1 MKSRN
6 KLILGGCAVL
16 LTFSTAVLISTNQK
30 KENKQASAT
39 THNKSPEIKI
49 PASVVYEAIK
59 ENKLEPFEA
68 YIKQGGSLTAEV
80 DIEGKKVTLAQA
92 IVEHERLEFIQ
103 KAVTLA
109 PEVKSHVYTH
119 DSKEIK
125 NANGALSQL
134 SEVGGGI
141 GTLSAAAA
149 NQLVPLIG
157 AIAKSSKPNL
167 KSEMLNLSK
176 DNPEVLSG
184 IETAA
189 SEVLPQAVE
198 TCDQDQIRF
207 LGDLGANPMAKNQK
221 GGNALGAAG
230 KTKCFNAIS
239 YWKKEQNI
247 DFDEKNEEGI
257 SGFDVLSRFKDPEL
271 QSFTD
276 TLQEEGV
283 REIASLKPKVKRVS
297 FYRKR
302 VPSAIIDPEALVEPE
317 LRPDEA
323 TETAEFSEFSD

>member
-1 MKSRN
+1 
-6 KLILGGCAVL
+6 
-16 LTFSTAVLISTNQK
+16 
-30 KENKQASAT
+30 
-39 THNKSPEIKI
+39 
-49 PASVVYEAIK
+49 
-59 ENKLEPFEA
+59 
-68 YIKQGGSLTAEV
+68 
-80 DIEGKKVTLAQA
+80 
-92 IVEHERLEFIQ
+92 
-103 KAVTLA
+103 
-109 PEVKSHVYTH
+109 
-119 DSKEIK
+119 
-125 NANGALSQL
+125 
-134 SEVGGGI
+134 
-141 GTLSAAAA
+141 

-157 AIAKSSKPNL
+157 AISKSSKPHL

-176 DNPEVLSG
+176 DNPEVLSA

-189 SEVLPQAVE
+189 SEVLPEAVE

-207 LGDLGANPMAKNQK
+207 LGDLGANPMDKNQK
-221 GGNALGAAG
+221 GSNALGAAG

-239 YWKKEQNI
+239 YWKKEQKI

-257 SGFDVLSRFKDPEL
+257 SGFDVLSKFKDPEL

-302 VPSAIIDPEALVEPE
+302 VPSAIVDPEALVEPE